1 MANDNKGFI
10 TVAVKMLIEPELK
23 LVESVLKDLKG
34 EVSKETTKQIFSE
47 ETIEL
52 AKKEIARA
60 KAIIKR
66 DASGKD
72 ADGNDLYDK
81 NTQNAVG
88 AMNAISSAESKV
100 ATEGLQMVKKGLG
113 FLEEIHARLVSASPL
128 LRTIESLF
136 NLAVQLFFMPLG
148 NKLAEVMIPAVIELV
163 DQVTN
168 MWAAFEGKSLGQIL
182 ESMIEMGAQVFG
194 NYFNN
199 LASELSGQGTLLGSI
214 ASLLSA
220 IGNFIQD
227 GTLVNLMSFGV
238 KALSFMLEHIKEIIA
253 TLVAFKVASLANQI
267 AMMFVIATSS
277 SLAGKFGAGA
287 AVAAA
292 FAGMAVSAGA
302 GIGAGLTTYNM
313 MNGESLG
320 DAALHAGAT
329 MVTYGGYD
337 IGKAVRS
344 KITSGASGTGGSKQ
358 TNVHNTFNFNGLTDT
373 QLEKKVRNITN
384 EQYNNHRLQSNY
396 G

>member
-1 MANDNKGFI
+1 MG
-10 TVAVKMLIEPELK
+10 
-23 LVESVLKDLKG
+23 
-34 EVSKETTKQIFSE
+34 
-47 ETIEL
+47 
-52 AKKEIARA
+52 
-60 KAIIKR
+60 
-66 DASGKD
+66 
-72 ADGNDLYDK
+72 
-81 NTQNAVG
+81 
-88 AMNAISSAESKV
+88 
-100 ATEGLQMVKKGLG
+100 KKGLG

-163 DQVTN
+163 DQVTD

-182 ESMIEMGAQVFG
+182 EIMIEKGAQVFG

-199 LASELSGQGTLLGSI
+199 LASQLSGQGTLLGSI

-238 KALSFMLEHIKEIIA
+238 RALSFMLEHIKEIIS

-267 AMMFVIATSS
+267 ATMFVIATSG

-292 FAGMAVSAGA
+292 FAGTAVSTGA
-302 GIGAGLTTYNM
+302 GIGAGLTAYNM

-329 MVTYGGYD
+329 MTTYGGYD
-337 IGKAVRS
+337 IGRSVRD
-344 KITSGASGTGGSKQ
+344 KITSSAASSSAGKKQ
-358 TNVHNTFNFNGLTDT
+358 TTTNNTYNFYGLTDQ
-373 QLEKKVRNITN
+373 QLVRKIKDVNN
-384 EQYNNHRLQSNY
+384 EQASNSVLY
-396 G
+396 RTR

>member
-23 LVESVLKDLKG
+23 LAESIIKDLKG
-34 EVSKETTKQIFSE
+34 KASEETTRQIFSE

-60 KAIIKR
+60 KSIIKR
-66 DASGKD
+66 DVSD
-72 ADGNDLYDK
+72 SDQYDEG
-81 NTQNAVG
+81 TQRTVG

-113 FLEEIHARLVSASPL
+113 FLEEIHGRLVSASPL

-163 DQVTN
+163 DQVTE

-182 ESMIEMGAQVFG
+182 EIMIEKGAQVFG

-199 LASELSGQGTLLGSI
+199 LASQLSGQGTLLGSI

-227 GTLVNLMSFGV
+227 GTLINLVSFGV

-267 AMMFVIATSS
+267 ATMFVIATSG

-292 FAGMAVSAGA
+292 VAGTTTSAIA
-302 GIGAGLTTYNM
+302 GTGAGLTAYNM
-313 MNGESLG
+313 MNGESFG

-329 MVTYGGYD
+329 TFTYGGYD

>member
-1 MANDNKGFI
+1 MANDQKGFI

-23 LVESVLKDLKG
+23 LVESVIKDLKG
-34 EVSKETTKQIFSE
+34 KVSEETTKQIFSD

-60 KAIIKR
+60 KSIIKR
-66 DASGKD
+66 DVSDSDQYSKE
-72 ADGNDLYDK
+72 
-81 NTQNAVG
+81 TQSAVG

-163 DQVTN
+163 DQVTE

-182 ESMIEMGAQVFG
+182 EIMIEKGAQVFG

-199 LASELSGQGTLLGSI
+199 LASQLSGQGTLLGSI
-214 ASLLSA
+214 SSMLSA

-267 AMMFVIATSS
+267 ATMFVIATSG

-292 FAGMAVSAGA
+292 FAGTAISAGA

-329 MVTYGGYD
+329 MVTHGGYD

-358 TNVHNTFNFNGLTDT
+358 TSVHNTFNFNGLTDT

>member
-163 DQVTN
+163 DQVTD

-182 ESMIEMGAQVFG
+182 EIMIEKGAQVFG

-199 LASELSGQGTLLGSI
+199 LSSQLSGQGTLLGSI
-214 ASLLSA
+214 SSMLSA

-238 KALSFMLEHIKEIIA
+238 KALSFMLEHIKGIIA
-253 TLVAFKVASLANQI
+253 TLVAFKVASLANQV
-267 AMMFVIATSS
+267 ATMFVIATSG
-277 SLAGKFGAGA
+277 SLAGKFGAGIGIAA
-287 AVAAA
+287 AVAGTATSA
-292 FAGMAVSAGA
+292 IAGT
-302 GIGAGLTTYNM
+302 GAGLTTYNM

-329 MVTYGGYD
+329 MVTRGGYD

-344 KITSGASGTGGSKQ
+344 KITSEASGTGGSKQ